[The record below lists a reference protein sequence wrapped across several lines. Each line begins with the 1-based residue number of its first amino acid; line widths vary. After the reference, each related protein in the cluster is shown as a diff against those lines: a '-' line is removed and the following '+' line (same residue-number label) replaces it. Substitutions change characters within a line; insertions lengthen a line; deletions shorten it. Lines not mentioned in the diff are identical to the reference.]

1 MSVHIQFKNQNA
13 YLTPRISQLMHMGFL
28 LNNAECFV
36 YVVLLQLLALVLS
49 NDDKA
54 VITDND
60 R

>member
-1 MSVHIQFKNQNA
+1 
-13 YLTPRISQLMHMGFL
+13 MHMGFL

-60 R
+60 Q